1 MKFYEFSA
9 KTFQWQIILTGQKS
23 HEVLIPLKKGRFVEE
38 KELPLT
44 MELIDSYE
52 DINLWEGETPF
63 VDILRWSS
71 DFTLGG
77 NCPDIGGGMSII
89 SQRVKEVFEKY
100 KLPPHRFYPVKMH
113 SPYYKETRDNYFF
126 FHMPGNGISDN
137 EKVDYEKCTFE
148 ETKRN
153 DDYNKVVVANYPE
166 GTIKSRE
173 HWLNIKRRKDTE
185 IKLGTYE
192 HYSMPGHK
200 MKNRLNFVNKVYK
213 HDYDVLWGTP
223 SLIYISEEIKK
234 ELETIEINNGNF
246 YKTSENMIRAFEY
259 QQGLDNES

>member
-1 MKFYEFSA
+1 MKFYELSA
-9 KTFQWQIILTGQKS
+9 KTFQWKVILTGQKS
-23 HEVLIPLKKGRFVEE
+23 HEVLIPLKKGKFVEE

-63 VDILRWSS
+63 VDILCWSS

-89 SQRVKEVFEKY
+89 SQQIKEVFEKY
-100 KLPPHRFYPVKMH
+100 KLPPHRFYPVEMH
-113 SPYYKETRDNYFF
+113 SPHYKETRDNYFL

-148 ETKRN
+148 QVSRDQ
-153 DDYNKVVVANYPE
+153 DDNRVVVASYPE

-173 HWLNIKRRKDTE
+173 HWLDVEMGTDPE
-185 IKLGTYE
+185 IKIGSFE
-192 HYSMPGHK
+192 HYLIPGYD
-200 MKNRLNFVNKVYK
+200 MKNGFNYVNKVYK
-213 HDYDVLWGTP
+213 HDYDILWGIP
-223 SLIYISEEIKK
+223 GMIYISEEIKK
-234 ELETIEINNGNF
+234 DLEAINCINSFF
-246 YKTSENMIRAFEY
+246 YETPFNMIRAFEY